1 MTLNNRNWTPFP
13 GLFLGALALIL
24 GGCQD
29 GSTSS
34 PSTVVGSADPSS
46 IITIEEEIPPGPE
59 ESRETP
65 DTTEAPPEEIEDTWT
80 GEDTQE
86 GEEGEEGEEPEEDAG
101 EEEEGGEWTEGGEE
115 DGADPEEED
124 GTDPGEEEDTV
135 EPEPEPEP
143 EPNDPGNVTLHRLNR
158 TEYNNTVQD
167 LFGTEQ
173 TPAENF
179 PADDQGYGFDNI
191 ADVLSISPLHFE
203 LYELA
208 ARGLVDEALYIP
220 FVEPSVFFFEAEQS
234 IGSVGGPNGQ
244 SWNLWSVGTISNTFT
259 AEKSGTYQVRARM
272 WATQL
277 GDEWAESS
285 LLFDGAVFYTEDI
298 EATADGPEIIQG
310 EAYLAAGTH
319 EVAVSF
325 NNDAYL
331 PDEGL
336 DRNLYVDWFEVT
348 GPLDTLDAAPVNPIR
363 EALVICEPGEGET
376 FEAEEEKTVEPIE
389 GDGNEGCVQ
398 EILEAF
404 VPRAWRRPVTP
415 EEMAMLVGLY
425 TLAASEGAEFDEA
438 LSVPLIAT
446 LLSPHFLFRVELDED
461 PTDPTPHLLSDHEL
475 ASRLSYFLWSSMPDE
490 LLLQAADEGIL
501 QDPVVLAEETLRMLA
516 DPKSVALVDNY
527 AGQWLYLRGLWD
539 AAPDKW
545 AFPEWTGELQAS
557 MASEA
562 WLFVYSFITSD
573 RPMTELLTSSTSF
586 VDQALADHYGLEGLE
601 LAPGEFAE
609 VDVTGVNR
617 GGFLR
622 QAGLLTTLSFP
633 TRTSPV
639 KRGKWVLGQ
648 LLCMEPPP
656 PPPGVEGLIDDS
668 EEATTIAEQMK
679 QHSADPACS
688 GCHSMMDPIGLGLE
702 NFDGIGRFR
711 TEDKGFPIDASGALP
726 NGMEFEGASGLID
739 HLSNDTNLTHCM
751 SEKLLTYALGRGVE
765 TADDPYLEDITNQ
778 FVEGGLTFSQLVLSI
793 VTSEPFRMRRG
804 EPVVS
809 EEEEGE

>member
-1 MTLNNRNWTPFP
+1 MKTLENRIWSPFRGCLMGVMAL
-13 GLFLGALALIL
+13 GLMA
-24 GGCQD
+24 CQ
-29 GSTSS
+29 SSEETS
-34 PSTVVGSADPSS
+34 PSTVIGTADPSS
-46 IITIEEEIPPGPE
+46 IISIEEERKLLPEPEGEEIATAAEDVTDAPE
-59 ESRETP
+59 EEQ
-65 DTTEAPPEEIEDTWT
+65 DTWSEEDTV
-80 GEDTQE
+80 E
-86 GEEGEEGEEPEEDAG
+86 GEEGGTPEEDASSTD
-101 EEEEGGEWTEGGEE
+101 EGGEGNEGGEE
-115 DGADPEEED
+115 DTTDPEEEED
-124 GTDPGEEEDTV
+124 TTEPEEEEDIV
-135 EPEPEPEP
+135 EPEPEP
-143 EPNDPGNVTLHRLNR
+143 EPNDPGTVTLHRLNR
-158 TEYNNTVQD
+158 TEYNNTVQA

-208 ARGLVDEALYIP
+208 ARGLIDEALHIP
-220 FVEPSVFFFEAEQS
+220 VVEPDTFFFEAEEG
-234 IGSVGGPNGQ
+234 IASVGAAQGQ
-244 SWNLWSVGTISNTFT
+244 AWNLWSVGTISNTFKAET
-259 AEKSGTYQVRARM
+259 AGTYQVRARM
-272 WATQL
+272 WASQM
-277 GDEWAESS
+277 GDEWAEAS
-285 LLFDGAVFYTEDI
+285 LLFDGVVFYTEDI

-310 EAYLAAGTH
+310 ETYLNAGTH

-325 NNDAYL
+325 NNDAWL

-348 GPLDTLDAAPVNPIR
+348 GPMEALEEEPINPIR
-363 EALVICEPGEGET
+363 EALVICEPDEDKTIEDED
-376 FEAEEEKTVEPIE
+376 FEAPEV
-389 GDGNEGCVQ
+389 CVQ

-404 VPRAWRRPVTP
+404 VPRAWRRPVTS
-415 EEMAMLVGLY
+415 EEVEMLVGLY
-425 TLAASEGAEFDEA
+425 TLAASEGADFNEA

-446 LLSPHFLFRVELDED
+446 LLSPHFVFRVELDED

-490 LLLQAADEGIL
+490 LLFQAADEGIL
-501 QDPVVLAEETLRMLA
+501 HDPAVLEQEVLRMLA

-539 AAPDKW
+539 AAPDVW
-545 AFPEWTGELQAS
+545 AFPEWNEELRAS

-562 WLFVYSFITSD
+562 WLFVHSFITTE

-586 VDQALADHYGLEGLE
+586 VDQTLAAHYGMEGLE

-622 QAGLLTTLSFP
+622 QGGLLTTLSYP

-656 PPPGVEGLIDDS
+656 PPPGVEGLIEEN
-668 EEATTIAEQMK
+668 EEATTLAEKMK

-711 TEDKGFPIDASGALP
+711 TEDNGFPIDASGALP
-726 NGMEFEGASGLID
+726 NGVEFEGASELID
-739 HLSNDTNLTHCM
+739 HIAGDTNLTHCM

-765 TADDPYLEDITNQ
+765 AEDDPYLEEITNQ
-778 FVEGGLTFSQLVLSI
+778 FVEGGMTFSQLVLAI

-804 EPVVS
+804 EPAPP
-809 EEEEGE
+809 ETEEGE